1 MRMRSILPKT
11 LYKGKKSL
19 TVGELIM
26 GPAWGP
32 LRGSRVKI
40 ITIYFCITY
49 ASYAKLNELDIV
61 KNLEMEPGRRKRR

>member
-1 MRMRSILPKT
+1 
-11 LYKGKKSL
+11 
-19 TVGELIM
+19 M

-32 LRGSRVKI
+32 LRGRGLKSLLFMYQVG
-40 ITIYFCITY
+40 ITY